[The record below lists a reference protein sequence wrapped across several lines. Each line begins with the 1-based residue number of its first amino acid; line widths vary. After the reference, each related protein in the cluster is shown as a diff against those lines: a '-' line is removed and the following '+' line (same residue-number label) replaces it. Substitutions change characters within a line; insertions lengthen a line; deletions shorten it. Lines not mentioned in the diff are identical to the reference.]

1 VEVEP
6 RMAYRRPWLPR
17 PSAPATL
24 TLASATLA
32 VLLFVAGVPLF
43 DFMEMKAYDL
53 RLLSRPK
60 ASPTPTTI
68 LALIDEKSL
77 EREGRWPWP
86 RAKLARMI
94 DILSEDGAAVIGFDI
109 GFLEPDENSRLALL
123 DDLGREIV
131 ASGVQGHGLLEVLR
145 VYREDADNDA
155 ALAEA
160 IRRSPAKVVLGYFF
174 HMERGGLDFGID
186 EGQRERLMSCIRS
199 SQYPM
204 VLCDG
209 RVCANHAIVE
219 AYAPVSNLEVLS
231 RAAESSGYYSVKS
244 DADGVVRWMPLAI
257 QCDGEVF
264 PPLSLQCVWHYLGR
278 PQMML
283 QVGRYGVEGVL
294 IGDRR
299 IPTDSAGQFLINYLG
314 PPKTFPSC
322 SVTDIL
328 NRNFEP
334 GLFKGR
340 IVIVGATAMGT
351 HDIRSTPVSPMYP
364 GVEIHVT
371 AIDNILTGNFLK
383 RPGWATLFGVA
394 AIVVLCLGTGLV
406 LPRVRPLLG
415 LAWFVGA
422 FALYLLASHFALASF
437 SIWLNMVYPLL
448 GLTLTFTSLTV
459 YHFVTE
465 QRERLKV
472 SKAFKQYVPEGVI
485 DEMLKDPAR
494 LTLGGEEKVLTV
506 LFNDLAGFTSY
517 SEQFSPTEITSI
529 LGEYYEVM
537 TEEVFAVQG
546 TLEAYVG
553 DELIAL
559 YGAPLE
565 QPDHA
570 RRACLSA
577 LAMQK
582 RRRTLAQ
589 EWAKIGRPPLKARTG
604 INTGPMLVGNLG
616 CKYRF
621 CYGMLGDH
629 VNLASRLE
637 GLNKMYGTE
646 ILIGE
651 NTAAMVEGEFV
662 LREVD
667 QVRVKGKLI
676 PVRVFE
682 LVAGY
687 GEPLPEQKQSVL
699 TLYAEGLKAY
709 RKQDWLVAE
718 NTFNHCLELDPDD
731 GPSRVMIQRCRIF
744 MQDPPP
750 ADWDGVFEHKTK

>member
-1 VEVEP
+1 MKNP
-6 RMAYRRPWLPR
+6 SNSFSRL
-17 PSAPATL
+17 SAPALL
-24 TLASATLA
+24 TLASTLL
-32 VLLFVAGVPLF
+32 VLTLFFIGVPLL
-43 DFMEMKAYDL
+43 DFMELKSYDL
-53 RLLSRPK
+53 RLLSRTK
-60 ASPTPTTI
+60 ASPTSTTI

-86 RAKLARMI
+86 RAKLARMV
-94 DILSEDGAAVIGFDI
+94 DILSEDGAKVIGFDI
-109 GFLEPDENSRLALL
+109 GFLEPDENSRLDMIDEL
-123 DDLGREIV
+123 DREMVSLGA
-131 ASGVQGHGLLEVLR
+131 ASENLMELMKRYR
-145 VYREDADNDA
+145 VEADNDA
-155 ALAEA
+155 ALAGA
-160 IRRSPAKVVLGYFF
+160 IVRSRAKIVLGYFF
-174 HMERGGLDFGID
+174 HMNERELGYDIS
-186 EGQRERLMSCIRS
+186 EEEKQRLMSSIRS
-199 SQYPM
+199 SQYPV
-204 VLCDG
+204 VLCSDTT
-209 RVCANHAIVE
+209 CAPEAVE
-219 AYAPVSNLEVLS
+219 AYAPVSNLEMLS
-231 RAAESSGYYSVKS
+231 RAAGSSGYYSVKS

-257 QCDGEVF
+257 QCQGELF
-264 PPLSLQCVWHYLGR
+264 PPLSLLCAWHYLDQ
-278 PQMML
+278 PPLML
-283 QVGRYGVEGVL
+283 QAGRYGIEGVL
-294 IGDRR
+294 LGERR
-299 IPTDSAGQFLINYLG
+299 IPTTSSGQLLINYLG
-314 PPKTFPSC
+314 PPRTFPHV

-328 NRNFEP
+328 SRSFEP
-334 GLFKGR
+334 GLFAGK

-364 GVEIHVT
+364 GVEIHAT
-371 AIDNILTGNFLK
+371 AIDNILSGNFLS
-383 RPGWATLFGVA
+383 RPSWAMLFGAA
-394 AIVVLCLGTGLV
+394 AIVLLCLGTGEI
-406 LPRVRPLLG
+406 LPRVRPLFG
-415 LAWFVGA
+415 LAWFIGA
-422 FALYLLASHFALASF
+422 FFLYLLFANHAF
-437 SIWLNMVYPLL
+437 GEFRIWLNVVYPLL

-472 SKAFKQYVPEGVI
+472 SRAFKQYVSSDVI

-517 SEQFSPTEITSI
+517 SEQFSPSEITAI

-565 QPDHA
+565 QEDHA

-582 RRRTLAQ
+582 RRKELAW
-589 EWAKIGRPPLKARTG
+589 EWNKIGRPPLKARTG

-621 CYGMLGDH
+621 CYGMLGDQ

-651 NTAAMVEGEFV
+651 NTAAMVEGQFV

-676 PVRVFE
+676 PVRIFE
-682 LVAGY
+682 LIAKSGDPIPPTRE
-687 GEPLPEQKQSVL
+687 GLL
-699 TLYAEGLKAY
+699 ILYDEGLKVY
-709 RKQDWLVAE
+709 RNQDWQRAKNIFE
-718 NTFNHCLELDPDD
+718 KCLHIDPDD
-731 GPSRVMIQRCRIF
+731 GPSRVMAERCAIF
-744 MQDPPP
+744 MQDQPQ
-750 ADWDGVFEHKTK
+750 ADWDGVFEHRTK